1 MLQAWI
7 IELRLGKGEPEGT
20 RAPEMVAPGNQ
31 GVGLL
36 CLSPEPV
43 QDPGIQTEEGPAI
56 AAKPECGAK
65 LCTVE

>member
-1 MLQAWI
+1 MRRVLQAWI

-36 CLSPEPV
+36 CLSPEPA
-43 QDPGIQTEEGPAI
+43 QIPAS
-56 AAKPECGAK
+56 KQRKGQR
-65 LCTVE
+65 

>member
-1 MLQAWI
+1 VRRVLQAWI

-36 CLSPEPV
+36 CLSPEPA
-43 QDPGIQTEEGPAI
+43 QIPAS
-56 AAKPECGAK
+56 KQRKGQR
-65 LCTVE
+65 